1 MLHSTSLLPHN
12 KRFVFSVRS
21 KPFHSHSYSHSLS
34 FSKFLSLPS
43 SLSTCCRVARI
54 STETLEVSP
63 PPPDDFNFHREIARL
78 AALRDRL
85 AACATL
91 VEKLRVLNAD
101 SRVKRFF
108 SSGRGLARVLA
119 SLRLSSDQLFL
130 LKCVVAAG
138 QEHVLCLDGTESLE
152 SAAAAAAT
160 VSAVKSALYAIAEMI
175 ENLNSF
181 DGNGGVGSG
190 MALGDYEIIELNKL
204 LQTLEEIERFYD
216 CIGGIIGLVLR
227 FPTFTIRLAWNKWG
241 IDGLKLTH
249 LSFCFFF
256 NILTIEQKAVILRLT
271 LVTYVV
277 VKL

>member
-1 MLHSTSLLPHN
+1 
-12 KRFVFSVRS
+12 
-21 KPFHSHSYSHSLS
+21 
-34 FSKFLSLPS
+34 
-43 SLSTCCRVARI
+43 
-54 STETLEVSP
+54 
-63 PPPDDFNFHREIARL
+63 
-78 AALRDRL
+78 
-85 AACATL
+85 
-91 VEKLRVLNAD
+91 
-101 SRVKRFF
+101 
-108 SSGRGLARVLA
+108 
-119 SLRLSSDQLFL
+119 
-130 LKCVVAAG
+130 
-138 QEHVLCLDGTESLE
+138 
-152 SAAAAAAT
+152 
-160 VSAVKSALYAIAEMI
+160 VKSALYAIAEMI

-277 VKL
+277 VKLWNGTILLLSWFNSFSSPILLEHTLGLWDGQKGNKSSVLFSLFMFL

>member
-12 KRFVFSVRS
+12 NRFVFSFRS
-21 KPFHSHSYSHSLS
+21 KLSLSHSHSYSHSLTL
-34 FSKFLSLPS
+34 SKFLSLPS

-108 SSGRGLARVLA
+108 GSGRGLARVLA

-130 LKCVVAAG
+130 LKCVVAAR
-138 QEHVLCLDGTESLE
+138 QEHVLCLDEAESLE
-152 SAAAAAAT
+152 SAAAAA
-160 VSAVKSALYAIAEMI
+160 SAVKSALYAIAEMI
-175 ENLNSF
+175 ENLNSYN
-181 DGNGGVGSG
+181 GNGGAGTG

-204 LQTLEEIERFYD
+204 LETLAEIERFYD
-216 CIGGIIGLVLR
+216 CIGGIIGSVLR
-227 FPTFTIRLAWNKWG
+227 FPTFTIRLVWNKWRR
-241 IDGLKLTH
+241 DGLKLTY
-249 LSFCFFF
+249 LAFASL
-256 NILTIEQKAVILRLT
+256 ILTCVS
-271 LVTYVV
+271 YVV